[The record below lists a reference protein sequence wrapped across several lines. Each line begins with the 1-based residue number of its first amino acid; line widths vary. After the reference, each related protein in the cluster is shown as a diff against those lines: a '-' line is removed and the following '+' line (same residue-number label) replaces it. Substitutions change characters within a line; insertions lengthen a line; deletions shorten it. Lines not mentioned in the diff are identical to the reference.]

1 MSQPLFF
8 ACRIFSA
15 IVSLSLLLSSATRAE
30 DSSTS
35 AAALKKMSLE
45 ELLNQEVTSVS
56 RTAQRAAEVATA
68 VDVITGEDIRR
79 SGANNIP
86 DALRLVRALHVAQ
99 FDSHTWGI
107 SSRGFNLTTANKM
120 QVLMDGRNLYSP
132 LFSGVFWDVQ
142 NYPLDDLDRIE
153 VIRGP
158 GATMWGANAFNGV
171 INIISKSAR
180 DTQGAL
186 IVGGGGN
193 EEAGFG
199 AVRYGGQ
206 LATNS
211 FYRLYIDYFNR
222 DDLAYAN
229 GEDARDNFMLGQTG
243 FRSDTQLN
251 DVNALTVQ
259 GDYYNGIYGINRSPD
274 GRVGGGNLL
283 GRWTRTFSPESELL
297 LQTYFDKTH
306 RSQFNFVE
314 DLDTFDIDAQH
325 RFPIG
330 RRHSFMYGLEY
341 RLAHDNI
348 QNPTATQFAFIPE
361 VRNMQLFSAFLQD
374 EISLI
379 EEHLSATLGSK
390 FEHNDFS
397 GFEIQPSVRL
407 AYNPATNQTIWAG
420 VSRAVRT
427 PTRIEVD
434 WEVPPLISNQSRD
447 LYKSESVIAYEAGYR
462 IQLFRKL
469 SYDITL
475 FYNQYD
481 RLRSLENIPGG
492 PYFRNEFEGDGYGF
506 SISQTYQPLEWWR
519 LRLNYAY
526 LETRLKESD
535 NHLPL
540 PFPGFGVETEGN
552 DPRNLFTAHSS
563 FNLPYNIEFDQVLR
577 FVDELPNPIVPAY
590 LELDL
595 RLAWHPQ
602 QNLELALIGR
612 NLLDKQHPEL
622 GPDSPQREEVERSV
636 FGKVTWRF

>member
-211 FYRLYIDYFNR
+211 FYRVYIDYFNR

-259 GDYYNGIYGINRSPD
+259 GDYYNGIYGQTAPPMAGSAVEIFSA
-274 GRVGGGNLL
+274 VGLAPFLQKVNCCCKLISTRLTAASSTSWKTSILL
-283 GRWTRTFSPESELL
+283 ISTLNT
-297 LQTYFDKTH
+297 
-306 RSQFNFVE
+306 
-314 DLDTFDIDAQH
+314 A
-325 RFPIG
+325 FPIG
-330 RRHSFMYGLEY
+330 RRHSFIYGLEY

-361 VRNMQLFSAFLQD
+361 ERNMQLFSAFLQD

-420 VSRAVRT
+420 ISRAVRT

-481 RLRSLENIPGG
+481 RLRSLENIPAG

-563 FNLPYNIEFDQVLR
+563 FNLPFNIEFDQVLR
-577 FVDELPNPIVPAY
+577 FVDELPNPVVPAY
-590 LELDL
+590 FELDL

-612 NLLDKQHPEL
+612 T
-622 GPDSPQREEVERSV
+622 SR
-636 FGKVTWRF
+636 